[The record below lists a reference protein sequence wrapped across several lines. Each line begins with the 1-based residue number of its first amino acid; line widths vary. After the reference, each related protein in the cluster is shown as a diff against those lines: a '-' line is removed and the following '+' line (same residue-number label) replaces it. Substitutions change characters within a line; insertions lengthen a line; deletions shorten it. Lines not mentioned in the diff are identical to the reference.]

1 MNGLKR
7 IADIVA
13 GESENKRTDQSAADT
28 WKIRK
33 TEYLKNLQS
42 ASLDVKTVALADK
55 LSNLRAIYMD
65 RCYVADEIWNRF
77 NCKEKIEHEWFYRCI
92 VFLTKDLSYTH
103 AWIDLEWHV
112 NKVFGVDSNVDIFD
126 VCDKPEPDFI
136 ENGYNFDSAFFKW
149 NCPIH
154 DYMSRLIEDI
164 YPNLEVIGSV
174 EFNGN
179 DYLEAIINKMGGFK
193 MSKNYSSKVRL
204 HPFVGT
210 EYGEGKYR
218 IMILGDSHYELIPE
232 EDNTGIRT
240 AKTMERFLAEPKKQR
255 YRLFRYS
262 LNILCGNDDENN
274 INKFAFYNYVQTV
287 MPTQDNRPTKELWE
301 SAQEPFREVVNVLD
315 PDFILVIGKT
325 VYKYMPYNDTNDKT
339 KEIEVDGVKMW
350 IYTYSTETKTID
362 VCAVYHT
369 SYWNRIGLNAEKI
382 RDALF
387 KTEYSKYLK

>member
-1 MNGLKR
+1 
-7 IADIVA
+7 
-13 GESENKRTDQSAADT
+13 
-28 WKIRK
+28 
-33 TEYLKNLQS
+33 
-42 ASLDVKTVALADK
+42 
-55 LSNLRAIYMD
+55 
-65 RCYVADEIWNRF
+65 
-77 NCKEKIEHEWFYRCI
+77 
-92 VFLTKDLSYTH
+92 
-103 AWIDLEWHV
+103 
-112 NKVFGVDSNVDIFD
+112 
-126 VCDKPEPDFI
+126 
-136 ENGYNFDSAFFKW
+136 
-149 NCPIH
+149 
-154 DYMSRLIEDI
+154 
-164 YPNLEVIGSV
+164 
-174 EFNGN
+174 
-179 DYLEAIINKMGGFK
+179 MGGFK